1 MQAAASWPSVAPA
14 GSAGYNS
21 ALSGLCCVGGIFQPI
36 FFAGASRGL
45 GDAQG
50 RQRLKARGTTSNTPR
65 GGTPRAGGRAA
76 ALPAVVRGVD
86 PRAAVESTVAGL
98 GYELVEL
105 ERAGRGLLRVTI
117 DRLPGCRYEE
127 PGDAV
132 TVGDCERVTRQ
143 LQFALE
149 VDGVAYSRLE
159 VGSPGL
165 DRALRR
171 EADYERFAG
180 QEIAL
185 ALKLAFQGRKHY
197 RGRLGRAA
205 AGGWQIVFG
214 DGKAEQVLGFS
225 LDEVREARL
234 VPVLDFKG
242 RTQAPAVPPA
252 AAAEQEEVS
261 R

>member
-1 MQAAASWPSVAPA
+1 
-14 GSAGYNS
+14 
-21 ALSGLCCVGGIFQPI
+21 
-36 FFAGASRGL
+36 
-45 GDAQG
+45 
-50 RQRLKARGTTSNTPR
+50 LKARGTTSNAPR
-65 GGTPRAGGRAA
+65 GDTPRAGLRAP
-76 ALPAVVRGVD
+76 ALPAPLRAVD
-86 PRAAVESTVAGL
+86 PRSAVESTVAGL

-117 DRLPGCRYEE
+117 DRLPGGSYDE

-149 VDGVAYSRLE
+149 VEGVDYARLE

-185 ALKLAFQGRKHY
+185 ALRLPFQGRKHY

-205 AGGWQIVFG
+205 GGGWQIVFD
-214 DGKAEQVLGFS
+214 DGRAEQVLGFS

-242 RTQAPAVPPA
+242 RNKAPAVPPG